1 MADDL
6 LDKEQT
12 NYNKLLEMWREE
24 KKKRQEAEGELTIIK
39 GIGNTSPEIKALHKK
54 NQELKK
60 EICELRQDNRKLA
73 SEIEDRVD
81 RMRKSGM

>member
-1 MADDL
+1 MANDIV
-6 LDKEQT
+6 DKEQN

-39 GIGNTSPEIKALHKK
+39 GINNTSPEKKVLQKK

-60 EICELRQDNRKLA
+60 EICELRNDNRHL
-73 SEIEDRVD
+73 SHQVEDRLD
-81 RMRKSGM
+81 KIRKAGM